1 VGVVAKIRTVSEAKR
16 AFYDQY
22 RRPINSIYRRFV
34 EELLVEI
41 HLLTVNVDFRYDPV
55 FALGVV
61 TAFDRFMKGY
71 QPEEDKASIF
81 TALIQAIAGN
91 PNQYQQDA
99 QAILQS
105 GQTLSFTDLAD
116 QLAQNQ
122 TTESEHH
129 LLGQTLNRIRQTTNF
144 KYSRAFAIGL
154 YTLITESDSECKNSE
169 EKRNLLLNQLAVTLN
184 CSEDKLQKDLDLYRS
199 NLDKVDQLLTVLE
212 DVAEAE
218 RKKREKLVQA
228 SSPSD
233 SASTP

>member
-1 VGVVAKIRTVSEAKR
+1 
-16 AFYDQY
+16 
-22 RRPINSIYRRFV
+22 
-34 EELLVEI
+34 
-41 HLLTVNVDFRYDPV
+41 
-55 FALGVV
+55 
-61 TAFDRFMKGY
+61 MKGY

-154 YTLITESDSECKNSE
+154 YTLIM
-169 EKRNLLLNQLAVTLN
+169 
-184 CSEDKLQKDLDLYRS
+184 QKF
-199 NLDKVDQLLTVLE
+199 
-212 DVAEAE
+212 
-218 RKKREKLVQA
+218 
-228 SSPSD
+228 
-233 SASTP
+233 